1 LSEALADRLPALLSG
16 GQRQRVALARALVV
30 NPPLPMF
37 DEPLS
42 NRGARLRVEM
52 RAEIRTLHRANG
64 TTAIFATHDREGAFS
79 ISDRVA
85 SMHRGRILQYAAPE
99 VLEEPPASA
108 FVARFVGFEN
118 PIPMRGVAR
127 QGGGATAEARG
138 VTLDLPEQ
146 RDEGGARVEEPVAVC
161 AGRPRLTPSVRPH
174 PPCSVGMARMARVAN
189 RSRSGQTENRRG
201 EKVGS
206 RIRSMPSAAARR
218 HPARRGASRRSRLR
232 AASTLANA
240 WPAAQGEV
248 FRRGGRARPHGRGHV
263 RGSDMRVHLGD
274 AGDNRQGGTVL
285 DLGVGEPCPR
295 AGVAQ
300 PADAQERRPGAWPWR
315 PGRGLPRMVTSGA
328 VVAGPDGIG
337 PPCAAG
343 GGRGGLCHAAA
354 GAQRG
359 RVVA

>member
-218 HPARRGASRRSRLR
+218 HPARRGASRKSRLR

-240 WPAAQGEV
+240 SPAAQGEV
-248 FRRGGRARPHGRGHV
+248 FRRGGRARPHGRGTFADPICV
-263 RGSDMRVHLGD
+263 CTS
-274 AGDNRQGGTVL
+274 AKPGTA
-285 DLGVGEPCPR
+285 DR
-295 AGVAQ
+295 AGRSSISESV
-300 PADAQERRPGAWPWR
+300 RRVSVPVSRTRPTRRSVGRAPGHGDEGELL
-315 PGRGLPRMVTSGA
+315 PGWSA
-328 VVAGPDGIG
+328 
-337 PPCAAG
+337 
-343 GGRGGLCHAAA
+343 
-354 GAQRG
+354 RG
-359 RVVA
+359 RR

>member
-1 LSEALADRLPALLSG
+1 
-16 GQRQRVALARALVV
+16 
-30 NPPLPMF
+30 
-37 DEPLS
+37 
-42 NRGARLRVEM
+42 
-52 RAEIRTLHRANG
+52 
-64 TTAIFATHDREGAFS
+64 
-79 ISDRVA
+79 
-85 SMHRGRILQYAAPE
+85 MHRGRILQCAAPE

-146 RDEGGARVEEPVAVC
+146 RDEGIARVEEPVAVC

-274 AGDNRQGGTVL
+274 AGDSRQGGTVL
-285 DLGVGEPCPR
+285 DRGVGAPCPR
-295 AGVAQ
+295 AGVAH

-315 PGRGLPRMVTSGA
+315 RGRALPRMVSSGA
-328 VVAGPDGIG
+328 AMMSSGWHRATLRGGRRSRRPLPRGGWCAARTGGGLRRLDRPGHAPRAGPRPRTARVARRHRGARQEDDPQGCAG
-337 PPCAAG
+337 RPDRGAAG
-343 GGRGGLCHAAA
+343 GGGPTVPTPSCWPGLRRCSARC
-354 GAQRG
+354 G
-359 RVVA
+359 